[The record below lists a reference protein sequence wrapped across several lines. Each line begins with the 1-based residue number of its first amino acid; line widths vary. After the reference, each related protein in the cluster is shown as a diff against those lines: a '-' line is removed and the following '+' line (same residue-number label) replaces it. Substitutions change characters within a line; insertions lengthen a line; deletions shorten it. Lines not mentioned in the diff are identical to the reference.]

1 MLTCDWSTFSNSIE
15 ICINE
20 VKNSKKIIH
29 PFSLL
34 GLVDDVKLHT
44 KCSKIYVKD
53 KYDLKSN
60 LGPIIKN
67 YNKKKI
73 RIGYY
78 SACFHNHAISHL
90 IAELLE
96 THDKKK
102 FEIYG
107 FSFGLNLNDQ
117 YRQRL
122 SKSFDCFY
130 IVNYLS
136 DREVALLSR
145 KIGIDI
151 AIDLNGYTSD
161 CRPNIF
167 SYRCAPIQVNY
178 LGYPG
183 SMGVSYMDYI
193 IADKT
198 VIPKNINNLYSEKI
212 IYLPNSY
219 QPNDTKRKI
228 SNKIFTKKEL
238 NLPENSFIFCCFNN
252 AYKILPEVF
261 NIWMEILKNV
271 ENSVIWLLEDSE
283 NSIVSKNL
291 KKEARARGVSDHR
304 LIFSQKVTIDEHLAR
319 LKLADLFL
327 DTFPYNAHT
336 TCTDALWAGVPVLTY
351 SGKSFASRVAA
362 SLLNTLGL
370 EELVTDSLD
379 KYKTIAIKLSKN
391 KNELFLIRE
400 KLLNSK
406 IISPLFNTSLF
417 AKNLEKSYKIIYSRY
432 LKNLELQNIE
442 IN

>member
-1 MLTCDWSTFSNSIE
+1 
-15 ICINE
+15 
-20 VKNSKKIIH
+20 
-29 PFSLL
+29 
-34 GLVDDVKLHT
+34 
-44 KCSKIYVKD
+44 
-53 KYDLKSN
+53 
-60 LGPIIKN
+60 
-67 YNKKKI
+67 
-73 RIGYY
+73 
-78 SACFHNHAISHL
+78 
-90 IAELLE
+90 
-96 THDKKK
+96 
-102 FEIYG
+102 
-107 FSFGLNLNDQ
+107 
-117 YRQRL
+117 
-122 SKSFDCFY
+122 
-130 IVNYLS
+130 
-136 DREVALLSR
+136 
-145 KIGIDI
+145 
-151 AIDLNGYTSD
+151 
-161 CRPNIF
+161 
-167 SYRCAPIQVNY
+167 
-178 LGYPG
+178 
-183 SMGVSYMDYI
+183 MGVSYMDYI